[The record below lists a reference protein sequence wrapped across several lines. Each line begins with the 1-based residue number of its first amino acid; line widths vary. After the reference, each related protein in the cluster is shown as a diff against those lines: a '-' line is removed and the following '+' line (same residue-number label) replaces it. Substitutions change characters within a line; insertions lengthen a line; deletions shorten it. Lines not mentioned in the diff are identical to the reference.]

1 MNIRYPI
8 YEGVY
13 RILTSKLIISKD
25 SQGNRKIR
33 GKSFRELIFFSINDD
48 NKATKVKSRAE
59 MIGPVQNT
67 T

>member
-1 MNIRYPI
+1 MYW
-8 YEGVY
+8 GVFTV
-13 RILTSKLIISKD
+13 IIISKD